1 MEKDEGITRP
11 LPDSLKPMET
21 DHAIVALSFDF
32 TYNSSTGK
40 QSEKEKST
48 GEIFKAQSLGVTRSS
63 VPPEEKKRKVEE
75 GVINDQA
82 LQALSDS
89 LGTQQ
94 PHPQSHF
101 SHAEQV
107 KGATAKEERQE
118 KCGEDEDT
126 APAEYRL

>member
-1 MEKDEGITRP
+1 ME
-11 LPDSLKPMET
+11 S
-21 DHAIVALSFDF
+21 DHAIDALSSDF

-48 GEIFKAQSLGVTRSS
+48 GEIFKAQSVGVTRSS

-101 SHAEQV
+101 SQAEQV
-107 KGATAKEERQE
+107 KGAKAKEERQE